1 MSGFSPVF
9 VPDACKRSGT
19 RTCRPQSPKALSGSP
34 SSTVHLS
41 RTKGNARSPRETVLQ
56 SGPTGPRRNVMAC
69 QRKSAA
75 LIGTSPRAQQ
85 PSSSS
90 SSVCA
95 ARPNNKLVVQDQ
107 TSPGKV
113 ETANTLQKVAAALQ
127 AAQHS
132 SSNYTSTASE
142 SSASRSSRLAMA
154 RAAKK
159 VEVDAVDRSEL
170 FTLSLYGK
178 LEDLRDSVSSCSTSC
193 GSRTP
198 QEATSPDYTRTS
210 LSFMLRAS

>member
-1 MSGFSPVF
+1 MPGFSPVF

-19 RTCRPQSPKALSGSP
+19 KTCRPQSPKALGGST
-34 SSTVHLS
+34 SNTVHLS

-56 SGPTGPRRNVMAC
+56 SGPTGLRRNVMAC
-69 QRKSAA
+69 QRKSAV
-75 LIGTSPRAQQ
+75 LIGTSPRPQQ
-85 PSSSS
+85 QSSSS

-95 ARPNNKLVVQDQ
+95 ARTNNKVVQDQ
-107 TSPGKV
+107 TLPGKV

-132 SSNYTSTASE
+132 SNYTSTASE
-142 SSASRSSRLAMA
+142 SCASRSSRLAMA

-198 QEATSPDYTRTS
+198 QEATSPTLTS